1 MILDVNTYN
10 FRAYDKVYTSNCC
23 LHRCSIWDFAL
34 MEQLKRPRKKKNCF
48 RAADSCVIKLNINNL
63 FNYRL
68 MKLKGTKFQLKV
80 WNYLKKIPRGKVKTY
95 SEVAKAIGR
104 PLAVRAVANAIGK
117 NPRAPQIPCHRVI
130 RSDGSL
136 GGYSGKGGIKTKR
149 LLLKKEGVTL

>member
-1 MILDVNTYN
+1 
-10 FRAYDKVYTSNCC
+10 
-23 LHRCSIWDFAL
+23 
-34 MEQLKRPRKKKNCF
+34 
-48 RAADSCVIKLNINNL
+48 
-63 FNYRL
+63 

-95 SEVAKAIGR
+95 SEVAKSIGK

-117 NPRAPQIPCHRVI
+117 NPLAPQIPCHRVI

-149 LLLKKEGVTL
+149 LLLKKEGVRL